1 MKILTSFY
9 IALKRTL
16 KNPLFLVMLAFLC
29 FCVLF
34 FGSIEKDVQSA
45 PIGITHRDSDPNA
58 IQLVDNMVAD
68 GFILFSDEKAM
79 CEAIRQGDISIGI
92 AVKEGLTPRLEKGK
106 TEGALVLYC
115 MPTASFIK
123 VTSLRVSAHLGQ
135 VYTPYIVQHLMEYI
149 NVDLPA
155 EQVREYMAE
164 RLASDANFEISV
176 TDMEG
181 VSLESASYSRNLI
194 FGMLAVLLFCLFA
207 LCTCTEKDASFR
219 SMHDRLGCKKAF
231 FAVLLPGYA
240 VKYAITLLV
249 SGGAVIACKLL
260 YGTDVSGLAVR
271 CAVYL
276 LFLCGVG
283 AMLYAILYRFSR
295 VQLYIMLLSLLSLAV
310 CPIFVDIGMFSAVPE
325 WIRLLLPP
333 FFFYKIPQAPVACAI
348 AAGLVCV
355 GGLTA
360 LYFRESKIT
369 PRTRM

>member
-1 MKILTSFY
+1 MKILTAFR

-16 KNPLFLVMLAFLC
+16 KNPLFLIMLAFLC

-45 PIGITHRDSDPNA
+45 PVGITRRDSDPA
-58 IQLVDNMVAD
+58 AVRLVDNMVSD
-68 GFILFSDEKAM
+68 GFVLFPDEQAM
-79 CEAIRQGDISIGI
+79 CAAIRRGDISIGI
-92 AVKEGLTPRLEKGK
+92 AVKQDLTARMEKG
-106 TEGALVLYC
+106 EMESALVLYC

-135 VYTPYIVQHLMEYI
+135 IYTPYIVQHMMEQI
-149 NVDLPA
+149 NVDLTA
-155 EQVREYMAE
+155 EQVREYMDQ
-164 RLASDANFEISV
+164 RLASDANFEISI

-181 VSLESASYSRNLI
+181 VNLETASYSRNLI
-194 FGMLAVLLFCLFA
+194 LGMLAILLFCLFA

-231 FAVLLPGYA
+231 FTVLLPGYA

-260 YGTDVSGLAVR
+260 YGTDVSGLALR

-283 AMLYAILYRFSR
+283 GLLYAILYRFSR

-348 AAGLVCV
+348 AAVLVCA

-360 LYFRESKIT
+360 LYLRESRIT